1 MEQLRQQ
8 KDFVILKFMR
18 VILHVQRPTIHVRA
32 PRVDPNFCPSWF
44 EPQAWPRIF
53 DINMLCQN
61 PNNCQNTY

>member
-44 EPQAWPRIF
+44 EPQA
-53 DINMLCQN
+53 
-61 PNNCQNTY
+61 